1 MSSNGGG
8 GAKENGLQIAPPLT
22 APLLL
27 QNFKPPHASDSPTT
41 DLRLAQQPWPPHAP
55 LSPPL
60 NPAYPQQNRKAVVD
74 VVEADVNPA
83 IDSYDE
89 MMLPK
94 VNTLFD
100 GENEAYEFYNSYAEK
115 VGFFVRRS
123 TLWTTSKNIITRRTF
138 VCSREGF
145 REKKKGAKESKCPRP
160 ETRIGCPA
168 SMTIRLTANGKYR
181 LTEFVPN
188 HNHQLATASTI
199 HMLKAKKLRR
209 KARAV
214 RENLVDDSVAT
225 PEFEN
230 EDGAYEFYSMYAGKL
245 GFNVR
250 RASMT
255 VNAENVITR
264 RMFVCSKEGFREK
277 KRGANRVKKP
287 RPETRTGCPAC
298 MVIRLASNGKYN
310 VTEFVTFHNHGLGAA
325 ADSDQ
330 SLTSG
335 SYQDYAVD
343 LVDKLPDDSASKQN
357 IIKDHATSS
366 YLKARGWKR
375 YKRKVPHYGD
385 VGATLEYLQKMQR
398 DNPSFFY
405 AIKSDEDGN
414 LTNFLWADSKSI
426 MDFAHFGDVVCL
438 DSGYALQGYGRP
450 AALFTG
456 LNHHKQTV
464 IFGTALLYDESFE
477 AFKWLFDTFKM
488 AMNGILPK
496 TLLTDRSPVMCEAV
510 ATSWPAITHRY
521 CVWQIYQ
528 NALQQLSQ
536 AFHGSRTLECNF
548 KRCLFD
554 HEDEAEFLMAW
565 REILEN
571 YGLED
576 NQWLA
581 DLFALKE
588 KWALPYGREA
598 FCADMKSVQQKDNLS
613 SELKIHL
620 SLECDILSFFVQ
632 FERLLC
638 DRRSAELQADVSA
651 RQSTKRPPSMRILK
665 QAANIYTPAAYKMF
679 EREFELYMDCMLYNH
694 GEMGTICEY
703 RITVEDNPK
712 DHFVKFDSLDSMSR
726 CSCKGFEFVGIP
738 CRHMLK
744 VLDTRNIKDLPPQY
758 ILKRWRKDA
767 KSGSS
772 NGGYV
777 YPCDGDPQLVQKK
790 RHDLL
795 CRIFSIAA
803 ARAATSAESFAYMER
818 QSIILMGQVEQY
830 LANSHPDIAAIVGAN
845 CDRTQNRV
853 ENMVTEGLHSHTN
866 FINGS
871 ADGTCSS
878 MMISPFYL
886 LPLVLTSANCNA
898 DSLTFPF
905 TMSAGTLD
913 YR

>member
-1 MSSNGGG
+1 MSSNSGG
-8 GAKENGLQIAPPLT
+8 GAKEKGSRIAMPPVPPPLV
-22 APLLL
+22 
-27 QNFKPPHASDSPTT
+27 QNSMPTASDGPTT
-41 DLRLAQQPWPPHAP
+41 DLRLAQQSWPGHVVLRPCTSWPPHV
-55 LSPPL
+55 
-60 NPAYPQQNRKAVVD
+60 NPAYPQQNGEAVAD
-74 VVEADVNPA
+74 VVAADVLPVIN
-83 IDSYDE
+83 SCNE
-89 MMLPK
+89 KMLPE
-94 VNTLFD
+94 VNMLFD
-100 GENEAYEFYNSYAEK
+100 DENDAYEFYNIYAEK

-168 SMTIRLTANGKYR
+168 SMTIRLTPNGKYR

-199 HMLKAKKLRR
+199 HMLKAKKIRR

-214 RENLVDDSVAT
+214 RENLVDDTVVT

-230 EDGAYEFYSMYAGKL
+230 EDEAYEFYSMYAGKI

-255 VNAENVITR
+255 INAENVITR

-325 ADSDQ
+325 AASDLVMT
-330 SLTSG
+330 SLAAG
-335 SYQDYAVD
+335 SYQDCGVD
-343 LVDKLPDDSASKQN
+343 LYDESLDDCYGKQN
-357 IIKDHATSS
+357 LIKEDATSNCLEGRS
-366 YLKARGWKR
+366 WKR
-375 YKRKVPHYGD
+375 YKCKVPHYGD
-385 VGATLEYLQKMQR
+385 VGATLEYLQKMQH

-405 AIKSDEDGN
+405 AVKSDEDGN

-426 MDFAHFGDVVCL
+426 MDFTHFGDVVCL
-438 DSGYALQGYGRP
+438 DSGYAVQGYGRP
-450 AALFTG
+450 IALFTG
-456 LNHHKQTV
+456 LNHHRQTV

-477 AFKWLFDTFKM
+477 AFRWLFDTFKM
-488 AMNGILPK
+488 AMNSTHPK
-496 TLLTDRSPVMCEAV
+496 TLLTDRSAVISEAV
-510 ATSWPAITHRY
+510 AVSWPETAHRF

-536 AFHGSRTLECNF
+536 AFHGSRTLEYNF

-554 HEDEAEFLMAW
+554 CEDEAEFLMAW
-565 REILEN
+565 REMLEN
-571 YGLED
+571 HDLKD

-581 DLFALKE
+581 DLLAVKE

-598 FCADMKSVQQKDNLS
+598 FYADMKSVQQKDNLS
-613 SELKIHL
+613 SELKIYL
-620 SLECDILSFFVQ
+620 SLEFDLLSFFVQ
-632 FERLLC
+632 FEKLLC
-638 DRRSAELQADVSA
+638 DRRSAELQLDVSA
-651 RQSTKRPPSMRILK
+651 SQSTKKPPSMRILR
-665 QAANIYTPAAYKMF
+665 QAANVYTPAAYRMF
-679 EREFELYMDCMLYNH
+679 EREFELYMDCMLYNC

-712 DHFVKFDSLDSMSR
+712 DHFVKYDSLNSMSH
-726 CSCKGFEFVGIP
+726 CSCKRFEFVGIP

-744 VLDTRNIKDLPPQY
+744 VLDTRNIKDIPPQY

-767 KSGSS
+767 RSGSS
-772 NGGYV
+772 NGGYA
-777 YPCDGDPQLVQKK
+777 YSFDGDPQTK
-790 RHDLL
+790 RHTLL

-803 ARAATSAESFAYMER
+803 ARAATSAESFAYMES
-818 QSIILMGQVEQY
+818 QSSILMGQVEQF
-830 LANSHPDIAAIVGAN
+830 LENSPPDIAAITGAN
-845 CDRTQNRV
+845 CDRTQIPV
-853 ENMVTEGLHSHTN
+853 ESMITDGLHNHAN
-866 FINGS
+866 FIDGS
-871 ADGTCSS
+871 AD
-878 MMISPFYL
+878 
-886 LPLVLTSANCNA
+886 

-905 TMSAGTLD
+905 TMGAGTLD

>member
-1 MSSNGGG
+1 MYNEMSSNSGG
-8 GAKENGLQIAPPLT
+8 GAKQKGPQIAPPLVE
-22 APLLL
+22 PSLL
-27 QNFKPPHASDSPTT
+27 QNFKPPDASDSPTT
-41 DLRLAQQPWPPHAP
+41 DLRLAQQPWPGHVVLPRPCTSCPPHAP
-55 LSPPL
+55 SSPPL
-60 NPAYPQQNRKAVVD
+60 NPAYPQQNGEAVVD
-74 VVEADVNPA
+74 VVAADVNPV
-83 IDSYDE
+83 IDSCDE

-100 GENEAYEFYNSYAEK
+100 SEDEAYEFYNLYAEK

-199 HMLKAKKLRR
+199 HMLKAKKIRR

-214 RENLVDDSVAT
+214 RENLVDDTVVT

-230 EDGAYEFYSMYAGKL
+230 EDEAYDFYSRYAGKL

-250 RASMT
+250 RASLT

-298 MVIRLASNGKYN
+298 LVIRLASNGKYN
-310 VTEFVTFHNHGLGAA
+310 VTEFVTCHNHGLGGAA
-325 ADSDQ
+325 ASDLVME
-330 SLTSG
+330 SLTEI
-335 SYQDYAVD
+335 YQDYRVG
-343 LVDKLPDDSASKQN
+343 LVDKSPDDPAGKQSL
-357 IIKDHATSS
+357 IEDHATSS
-366 YLKARGWKR
+366 CLEARSWRR

-385 VGATLEYLQKMQR
+385 VGASLEYLQKMQH

-450 AALFTG
+450 VALFTG

-477 AFKWLFDTFKM
+477 AFRWLFDTFKL
-488 AMNGILPK
+488 AMNGILPR
-496 TLLTDRSPVMCEAV
+496 TLLTDRSPVISEAV
-510 ATSWPAITHRY
+510 ATSWPGTTHRY

-528 NALQQLSQ
+528 NALQQLSH
-536 AFHGSRTLECNF
+536 AFHGSRNLQCSF

-554 HEDEAEFLMAW
+554 CDDEAEFLMAW
-565 REILEN
+565 REMLAN

-588 KWALPYGREA
+588 KWALPYGRDA

-620 SLECDILSFFVQ
+620 SLERDLLSFFVQ

-651 RQSTKRPPSMRILK
+651 SQSTKKPPSMRILK
-665 QAANIYTPAAYKMF
+665 QAADIYTPAAYKMF
-679 EREFELYMDCMLYNH
+679 ESEFELYMDCMLYNC
-694 GEMGTICEY
+694 GEMGTICDY

-744 VLDTRNIKDLPPQY
+744 VLDTRNIKNLPPQY
-758 ILKRWRKDA
+758 VLKRWRKDA

-772 NGGYV
+772 NGGYE
-777 YPCDGDPQLVQKK
+777 YPFDGDPQLAQTKS
-790 RHDLL
+790 HNLL

-803 ARAATSAESFAYMER
+803 ARAATSVESFAYMEN
-818 QSIILMGQVEQY
+818 QLNTLMGQVEQF
-830 LANSHPDIAAIVGAN
+830 LENRTPDMAAIIGAN
-845 CDRTQNRV
+845 CDRTQ
-853 ENMVTEGLHSHTN
+853 NMVTEGLHSHTN
-866 FINGS
+866 FVNGS
-871 ADGTCSS
+871 AD
-878 MMISPFYL
+878 
-886 LPLVLTSANCNA
+886 

-905 TMSAGTLD
+905 TLSAGTLD

>member
-1 MSSNGGG
+1 MSSNSGDS
-8 GAKENGLQIAPPLT
+8 AKEKDPQIAPALVAPPLVQT
-22 APLLL
+22 FGPV
-27 QNFKPPHASDSPTT
+27 HASGSPAA
-41 DLRLAQQPWPPHAP
+41 DPRLAQQSWPGHVVLLRPYAPWPPHLP
-55 LSPPL
+55 FLPPL
-60 NPAYPQQNRKAVVD
+60 NPSNPQQNGEVAAD
-74 VVEADVNPA
+74 VAAADVNPA
-83 IDSYDE
+83 IDSCDE
-89 MMLPK
+89 KMLPK
-94 VNTLFD
+94 VNMLFD
-100 GENEAYEFYNSYAEK
+100 GENEAYEFYNAYAEN

-145 REKKKGAKESKCPRP
+145 REKKKGAKEAKCPRP

-199 HMLKAKKLRR
+199 HMLKAKKIRL

-214 RENLVDDSVAT
+214 RENLVDDTVRT

-230 EDGAYEFYSMYAGKL
+230 EDEAYEFYSMYAGKI

-255 VNAENVITR
+255 MNAENVITR

-277 KRGANRVKKP
+277 KRGAKGVKKP

-298 MVIRLASNGKYN
+298 MVVRLASNGKYH
-310 VTEFVTFHNHGLGAA
+310 VTEFVTFHNHQLGAA
-325 ADSDQ
+325 AASDLVMTSQ
-330 SLTSG
+330 STEND
-335 SYQDYAVD
+335 QDDGVD
-343 LVDKLPDDSASKQN
+343 LVDRLPDDSIHRQN
-357 IIKDHATSS
+357 LISENAIPNSLEGRS
-366 YLKARGWKR
+366 CKR
-375 YKRKVPHYGD
+375 YKCTKVPHHGD
-385 VGATLEYLQKMQR
+385 VGATLEYLQKMQH

-405 AIKSDEDGN
+405 AVKSDEDGN

-426 MDFAHFGDVVCL
+426 MDFVHFGDVVCL
-438 DSGYALQGYGRP
+438 DSGYAWQGYGRP
-450 AALFTG
+450 LALFTG

-464 IFGTALLYDESFE
+464 IFGAALLYDESTE
-477 AFKWLFDTFKM
+477 AFRWLFDTFKM
-488 AMNGILPK
+488 AMNGTQPK
-496 TLLTDRSPVMCEAV
+496 TLLTDRSAAISEAV
-510 ATSWPAITHRY
+510 AASWAATAHRY

-536 AFHGSRTLECNF
+536 ALHGSRTLEYNF

-554 HEDEAEFLMAW
+554 CEDEAEFLTAW
-565 REILEN
+565 REMLEK
-571 YGLED
+571 YDLED

-581 DLFALKE
+581 DLFSLKG

-598 FCADMKSVQQKDNLS
+598 FYADMKSVQQKENLS
-613 SELKIHL
+613 SELKKYL
-620 SLECDILSFFVQ
+620 SLECDLLSFFEQ
-632 FERLLC
+632 FERLLRY
-638 DRRSAELQADVSA
+638 RRSAELQTDVNAS
-651 RQSTKRPPSMRILK
+651 QSTKKPPSMRVLR
-665 QAANIYTPAAYKMF
+665 QAANVYTPAAFKMF
-679 EREFELYMDCMLYNH
+679 EREFELYMDCMLYNC
-694 GEMGTICEY
+694 GEMGTISEY

-712 DHFVKFDSLDSMSR
+712 DHFVKFDSLNSMVN

-767 KSGSS
+767 KSESS
-772 NGGYV
+772 NGGYAF
-777 YPCDGDPQLVQKK
+777 PFDGDPHSDQTK
-790 RHDLL
+790 RYTLL

-803 ARAATSAESFAYMER
+803 ARAATSAESFACMES
-818 QSIILMGQVEQY
+818 QSSILMDQVEQV
-830 LANSHPDIAAIVGAN
+830 LQTRPPDIAAIVGAN
-845 CDRTQNRV
+845 YDRTQNPV
-853 ENMVTEGLHSHTN
+853 DNVVTEGLHSHTN

-871 ADGTCSS
+871 ADG
-878 MMISPFYL
+878 
-886 LPLVLTSANCNA
+886 
-898 DSLTFPF
+898 SLTFPF
-905 TMSAGTLD
+905 TLGAGALD